1 MFIQYIRE
9 AVAATVRWLN
19 SHSYGSSTTI
29 AGRCAKTVMILNV
42 SRLVFSPELPN
53 FQEMPG

>member
-1 MFIQYIRE
+1 MFIQYITE
-9 AVAATVRWLN
+9 DVAAAVCCLD
-19 SHSYGSSTTI
+19 SHSYGSLTTI